1 MAKKVYLDLENEAT
15 KDEYNKMCEH
25 NALLEKN
32 NILRRREYY
41 NAIQDQQNRR
51 EQYFVDGN
59 RAKSSRI

>member
-1 MAKKVYLDLENEAT
+1 
-15 KDEYNKMCEH
+15 MCEH
-25 NALLEKN
+25 NALLERN

-59 RAKSSRI
+59 RAKSNRI